1 MFSSQVVA
9 VSKKVKCLFKLDH
22 GTRPMIMITK
32 AAMKSQMTAFWR
44 PVMGSTSLV
53 RSSMLKDF
61 QSSSRWA
68 YT

>member
-1 MFSSQVVA
+1 
-9 VSKKVKCLFKLDH
+9 
-22 GTRPMIMITK
+22 MIMITK
-32 AAMKSQMTAFWR
+32 AAMKNQITAFWR

-68 YT
+68 